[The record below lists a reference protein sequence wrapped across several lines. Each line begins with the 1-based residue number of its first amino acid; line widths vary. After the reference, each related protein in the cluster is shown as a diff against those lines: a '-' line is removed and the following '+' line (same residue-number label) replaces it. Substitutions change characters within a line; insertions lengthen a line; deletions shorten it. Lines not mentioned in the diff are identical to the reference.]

1 MIRLLLITFLVIG
14 WGRLSAQA
22 DSVAYSKNFVL
33 YEGLYITFSDLKHN
47 WPIPKEKI
55 NTKIEKNQLDFY
67 SQLIESENIVYT
79 ERDGA
84 PTKLNSAKVWGFC
97 QNNVVYININKTFF
111 RIPLFGAISY
121 FVAAVQVN
129 VATPGYNMFINS
141 SGGTGTNNT
150 TEMREFLLDF
160 YTGTLT
166 EFSFEALE
174 ELLKKDAAI
183 YKEFSSLSK
192 KKKKEMTSRYI
203 RMFNEKHPIYF
214 PKK

>member
-1 MIRLLLITFLVIG
+1 MYRLILITFLVIG
-14 WGRLSAQA
+14 WGRIMAQS

-55 NTKIEKNQLDFY
+55 STKIEKNQLDFY
-67 SQLIESENIVYT
+67 SQLIESENIEYI

-84 PTKLNSAKVWGFC
+84 PAKLNSAKAWGFC

-121 FVAAVQVN
+121 FVASVPVN
-129 VATPGYNMFINS
+129 VQTPGYNIFINS
-141 SGGTGTNNT
+141 SGGTGSNNI

-174 ELLKKDAAI
+174 ELLKKDATI
-183 YKEFSSLSK
+183 HKEYSALSK

-214 PKK
+214 PKN